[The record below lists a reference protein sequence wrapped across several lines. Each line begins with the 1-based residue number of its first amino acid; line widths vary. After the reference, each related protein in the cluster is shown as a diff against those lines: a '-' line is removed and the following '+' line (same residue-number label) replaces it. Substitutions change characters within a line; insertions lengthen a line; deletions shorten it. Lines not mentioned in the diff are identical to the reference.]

1 MSNSRKATGSVA
13 VPRSAT
19 QPHSPWVTFAAIMLT
34 IGAVANAL
42 FGYAALDTAHSRGAL
57 IDAAFIGPLS
67 FWGWVSLLW
76 AVVLAVGAYL
86 LFARK
91 PTGPTTGI
99 VLATISAIV
108 WVILLPTI
116 QGLALLVIVLDV
128 LVIYGL
134 TVAKHAQ
141 A

>member
-1 MSNSRKATGSVA
+1 MPDTGWKSAFGVA
-13 VPRSAT
+13 VQRFP
-19 QPHSPWVTFAAIMLT
+19 
-34 IGAVANAL
+34 AL
-42 FGYAALDTAHSRGAL
+42 FATRGWAA
-57 IDAAFIGPLS
+57 
-67 FWGWVSLLW
+67 
-76 AVVLAVGAYL
+76 
-86 LFARK
+86 
-91 PTGPTTGI
+91 
-99 VLATISAIV
+99 